1 MPRYD
6 AGMSPR
12 PSLLVLALGLL
23 LPACGGSE
31 DLGSP
36 PIAELRILVAGVE
49 RDAVDLGTAARLD
62 ATRSS
67 DPDEDIAQ
75 FRFTVADGSG
85 EIVTTQR
92 QLDHLFKL
100 AGQIEISLEVTDRK
114 GNRDSVRKQVA
125 VRRP

>member
-1 MPRYD
+1 M
-6 AGMSPR
+6 
-12 PSLLVLALGLL
+12 

-31 DLGSP
+31 NLGSP
-36 PIAELRILVAGVE
+36 PIAELRILVNGLE
-49 RDAVDLGTAARLD
+49 RDAVDLGTAAHLD
-62 ATRSS
+62 ASRSS

-75 FRFTVADGSG
+75 FRFTVADGSC

-92 QLDHLFKL
+92 QLDHLFKR